1 MEEKKLNEETLRKTY
16 IFGGIILVILVSI
29 ALICFIV
36 SDKDKKQDTT
46 ITKQTTTTTTNIFKG
61 YITTELKDNEEL
73 IYDYQKNYK
82 LVYGDTKK
90 KRIAVYH
97 DDLLFNYDITIINGV
112 LTFTEQRYDTS
123 LEAYEVT
130 GKKYEFKIENP
141 ITSFLVGN
149 TCDSLTYSIVALDSK
164 FNIYKY
170 TNTPDD
176 ENKNIK
182 EILDSFKK
190 VKTIS
195 KAKQIGYYNGSNE
208 PFVTC
213 NSYELIYLDN
223 SNNVRY
229 LDGKNSLFFND
240 AYYRFIGLDFQD
252 QLVFVLKDGKMK
264 FGIGNT
270 KNYLNDGD
278 YNIMYRGSFYQYSEE
293 NNQEDL
299 YIIGTDN
306 YLYVIKNMN
315 EESKPILTKVN
326 DTKIK
331 KIGVQKKT
339 NSNDF
344 VIEEAKVV
352 IEFESGT
359 FKLDDIQGY
368 ELLTQ
373 VAK

>member
-1 MEEKKLNEETLRKTY
+1 MS
-16 IFGGIILVILVSI
+16 G
-29 ALICFIV
+29 
-36 SDKDKKQDTT
+36 KDKKQDTPT
-46 ITKQTTTTTTNIFKG
+46 TKKGPATTTNIFKG
-61 YITTELKDNEEL
+61 YMTTELKDNEDL
-73 IYDYQKNYK
+73 IYDYQKKYK
-82 LVYGDTKK
+82 LVYGDSNK
-90 KRIAVYH
+90 KRITVYH
-97 DDLLFNYDITIINGV
+97 EDLLFNYDITVVKGV

-130 GKKYEFKIENP
+130 GRKFEFKSEKP
-141 ITSFLVGN
+141 IKSFLVGN
-149 TCDSLTYSIVALDSK
+149 TCDSLTYSIVALDSES
-164 FNIYKY
+164 NIYKY

-182 EILDSFKK
+182 EILNSFEK

-195 KAKQIGYYNGSNE
+195 KAQKIGYYNGSNE
-208 PFVTC
+208 PFITC

-229 LDGKNSLFFND
+229 LDGKNTLFFND

-252 QLVFVLKDGKMK
+252 QLVYVLKDGKMK

-278 YNIMYRGSFYQYSEE
+278 YFIMYRGSFYQYSESD
-293 NNQEDL
+293 NKEDL

-315 EESKPILTKVN
+315 EESKPLLTKVN

-331 KIGVQKKT
+331 RIGVQKKT
-339 NSNDF
+339 NANDF
-344 VIEEAKVV
+344 VIEEAKVI

-359 FKLDDIQGY
+359 FKLDDVQGY